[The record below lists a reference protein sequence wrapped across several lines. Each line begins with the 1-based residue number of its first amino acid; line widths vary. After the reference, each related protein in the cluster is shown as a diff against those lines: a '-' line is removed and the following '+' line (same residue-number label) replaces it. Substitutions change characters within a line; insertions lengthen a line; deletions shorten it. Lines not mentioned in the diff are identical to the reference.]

1 MYEGLYT
8 LEGHAEDAQGLH
20 IAKSFL
26 VCDHA
31 RILLDPVF
39 CCKTASQ
46 GGRNVHPHF
55 YFCFYLISFFSSF
68 FNAEEFQNMHSRLA
82 IFQKISTA
90 CSGTASSTLVNMQH
104 AGAYLCMYVLCL
116 CIYSGMYAFMDLYA
130 ACVYIQ
136 CLFRT
141 LYKGELSHK
150 THFILHCGK
159 NMYPE

>member
-46 GGRNVHPHF
+46 GGRNVLPHF
-55 YFCFYLISFFSSF
+55 YFCFYLISFFSF
-68 FNAEEFQNMHSRLA
+68 FLMQRNF
-82 IFQKISTA
+82 KICIVGWRYFSKFPQHVLGRRA
-90 CSGTASSTLVNMQH
+90 VLWWICNMQ
-104 AGAYLCMYVLCL
+104 ARIYACMYCVCVFIAVCMHLW
-116 CIYSGMYAFMDLYA
+116 IYTLRVFIFN
-130 ACVYIQ
+130 VY
-136 CLFRT
+136 LGHV
-141 LYKGELSHK
+141 YKGELSHK

-159 NMYPE
+159 NMYLE